1 MGKTPV
7 FFESSNLA
15 LFSCP
20 PRKIAQKQEKFT
32 ITVIIAKRDNNQEK
46 TFFKIIFLYI
56 SFFIISFFF
65 FFNNFSNSYGSL
77 ALFLF
82 PPFQNTEIY
91 VCFTCY
97 YG

>member
-1 MGKTPV
+1 MGNTPV

-46 TFFKIIFLYI
+46 TSSKSTAKNIN
-56 SFFIISFFF
+56 FFF
-65 FFNNFSNSYGSL
+65 TATFQFLVLSKIFSS
-77 ALFLF
+77 
-82 PPFQNTEIY
+82 
-91 VCFTCY
+91 
-97 YG
+97 